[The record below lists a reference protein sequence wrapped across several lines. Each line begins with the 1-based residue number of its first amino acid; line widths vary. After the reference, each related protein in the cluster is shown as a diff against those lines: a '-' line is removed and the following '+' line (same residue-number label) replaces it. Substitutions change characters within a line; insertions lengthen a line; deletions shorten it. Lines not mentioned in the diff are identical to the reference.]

1 MRVPPSR
8 PQRGCH
14 GGSVAA
20 ASARISQRGGGME
33 GRVVPPPLRSG
44 CPVSASEA
52 ADVPAAQVCGEGS
65 TTAVTVQE
73 CLELQ
78 LLEVEMLLSMFP
90 KKGEINLDEDAV
102 PCVQRY
108 LRNTGGVLPPQ
119 LQYSIAVDVGEAK
132 VKVELQVQL
141 PHLYPHV
148 APQLFARSNA
158 LHRQQ
163 QLQLN
168 AGLASYISSL
178 DSGELRVGEAV
189 QWVKDN
195 SLPYLE
201 NSKSSSES
209 VPEEPAAKETL
220 HRMWIY
226 SHHIYRQE
234 LRRKIFDCA
243 KKLNLTGF
251 CLTGKPGVICVE
263 GLQKYCEEF
272 WRDIRYPNWKHISCK
287 HVENIETEGSIDNI
301 RLFHTFEDLQFEAH
315 GDYGLRNDYH
325 MDLGQFLEFL
335 KQHQS
340 GHIFQILFGVEGKL
354 ADK

>member
-1 MRVPPSR
+1 M
-8 PQRGCH
+8 
-14 GGSVAA
+14 
-20 ASARISQRGGGME
+20 
-33 GRVVPPPLRSG
+33 
-44 CPVSASEA
+44 
-52 ADVPAAQVCGEGS
+52 
-65 TTAVTVQE
+65 AVTVQE

-90 KKGEINLDEDAV
+90 KKGEISLDEEAV
-102 PCVQRY
+102 PGVQRY
-108 LRNTGGVLPPQ
+108 LRNADGALPPR
-119 LQYSIAVDVGEAK
+119 LEYSIAIDVGEAK
-132 VKVELQVQL
+132 VKVDLQVLL
-141 PHLYPHV
+141 PHMYPHV

-168 AGLASYISSL
+168 TRLASHISSL
-178 DSGELRVGEAV
+178 DSGELRVYEAV
-189 QWVKDN
+189 QWVKEN

-201 NSKSSSES
+201 NSKISSES
-209 VPEEPAAKETL
+209 ASKEVVVKETL

-234 LRRKIFDCA
+234 LRKKIFDCA

-263 GLQKYCEEF
+263 GLRENCEEF
-272 WRDIRYPNWKHISCK
+272 WRAIRYPNWKHISCK
-287 HVENIETEGSIDNI
+287 HVENVETEGSVDNL
-301 RLFHTFEDLQFEAH
+301 RLFRAFEDLQLQAH

-354 ADK
+354 SDK

>member
-1 MRVPPSR
+1 M
-8 PQRGCH
+8 
-14 GGSVAA
+14 
-20 ASARISQRGGGME
+20 
-33 GRVVPPPLRSG
+33 
-44 CPVSASEA
+44 
-52 ADVPAAQVCGEGS
+52 
-65 TTAVTVQE
+65 AVTVKE

-90 KKGEINLDEDAV
+90 KKGEINLDENAV
-102 PCVQRY
+102 PGVQRC
-108 LRNTGGVLPPQ
+108 LRNPDGPLPPR
-119 LQYSIAVDVGEAK
+119 LEYLIAFDVGEEK
-132 VKVELQVQL
+132 VKVELQVLL
-141 PHLYPHV
+141 PHMYPHI
-148 APQLFARSNA
+148 APQLFARSNT

-168 AGLASYISSL
+168 TGLASYISSL
-178 DSGELRVGEAV
+178 NSGELCIYEAV
-189 QWVKDN
+189 QWVKEN
-195 SLPYLE
+195 TLPYLE
-201 NSKSSSES
+201 DDKISSGI
-209 VPEEPAAKETL
+209 AAKEVVVKETL

-234 LRRKIFDCA
+234 LRKKIFDCA

-263 GLQKYCEEF
+263 GLRENCEEF
-272 WRDIRYPNWKHISCK
+272 WRVIRYPNWKHISCK
-287 HVENIETEGSIDNI
+287 HVESVETEGSIDDL
-301 RLFHTFEDLQFEAH
+301 RLFSAFEDLQFQVH

-354 ADK
+354 SDK

>member
-1 MRVPPSR
+1 M
-8 PQRGCH
+8 
-14 GGSVAA
+14 
-20 ASARISQRGGGME
+20 
-33 GRVVPPPLRSG
+33 
-44 CPVSASEA
+44 
-52 ADVPAAQVCGEGS
+52 
-65 TTAVTVQE
+65 AVTVQE

-78 LLEVEMLLSMFP
+78 LLEMEMLLSMFP

-102 PCVQRY
+102 PCMQRY
-108 LRNTGGVLPPQ
+108 LRNPDGALPPQ
-119 LQYSIAVDVGEAK
+119 LECSIAVDVGEAK
-132 VKVELQVQL
+132 VKVELQVVL
-141 PHLYPHV
+141 PHRYPHI
-148 APQLFARSNA
+148 APQLFARSDA

-168 AGLASYISSL
+168 TGLASYISSL
-178 DSGELRVGEAV
+178 GSGELCIYEAV

-201 NSKSSSES
+201 SSKVSSES
-209 VPEEPAAKETL
+209 VSKEVVVKETL

-234 LRRKIFDCA
+234 LRKKIFDCA

-263 GLQKYCEEF
+263 GHRENCEEF
-272 WRDIRYPNWKHISCK
+272 WHDIRYPKWKHISCK
-287 HVENIETEGSIDNI
+287 HVENIETEGSINNL
-301 RLFHTFEDLQFEAH
+301 RLFHGFEDLQFQAH

>member
-1 MRVPPSR
+1 M
-8 PQRGCH
+8 
-14 GGSVAA
+14 
-20 ASARISQRGGGME
+20 
-33 GRVVPPPLRSG
+33 
-44 CPVSASEA
+44 
-52 ADVPAAQVCGEGS
+52 
-65 TTAVTVQE
+65 AVTVKE

-78 LLEVEMLLSMFP
+78 LVEVEMLLSMFP
-90 KKGEINLDEDAV
+90 GKGEINLDEDAV
-102 PCVQRY
+102 PSVQRY
-108 LRNTGGVLPPQ
+108 LRNTDGVLPPQ
-119 LQYSIAVDVGEAK
+119 LEFSIAIDVGEAK
-132 VKVELQVQL
+132 VRNSTDVFVKVELQVLL
-141 PHLYPHV
+141 PHTYPHV

-168 AGLASYISSL
+168 TRLASHISSL
-178 DSGELRVGEAV
+178 DSGDLCVYEAV
-189 QWVKDN
+189 LWVKDN

-201 NSKSSSES
+201 SSKISSES
-209 VPEEPAAKETL
+209 ASEEVVVKETL

-234 LRRKIFDCA
+234 LRKKIFDCA

-263 GLQKYCEEF
+263 GLRENCEEF
-272 WRDIRYPNWKHISCK
+272 WRVIRYPNWKHISCK
-287 HVENIETEGSIDNI
+287 HVENIETEGSIDNV
-301 RLFHTFEDLQFEAH
+301 RLFHTFEDLQFQAH

-354 ADK
+354 SDK

>member
-1 MRVPPSR
+1 MAVP
-8 PQRGCH
+8 
-14 GGSVAA
+14 VK
-20 ASARISQRGGGME
+20 
-33 GRVVPPPLRSG
+33 
-44 CPVSASEA
+44 
-52 ADVPAAQVCGEGS
+52 
-65 TTAVTVQE
+65 E

-90 KKGEINLDEDAV
+90 KKGELSLDEDAV
-102 PCVQRY
+102 PSIQRY
-108 LRNTGGVLPPQ
+108 LRSTEGALPPQ
-119 LQYSIAVDVGEAK
+119 LEYRIALAVGEEK
-132 VKVELQVQL
+132 VKVELQVLL
-141 PHLYPHV
+141 PHMYPQV
-148 APQLFARSNA
+148 PPQLFARSDA

-168 AGLASYISSL
+168 TGLASHISSL
-178 DSGELRVGEAV
+178 DSGDLCVCEAV

-195 SLPYLE
+195 SLPFLE
-201 NSKSSSES
+201 NSKTSSECAPKE
-209 VPEEPAAKETL
+209 VRVKETL

-234 LRRKIFDCA
+234 LRRKIFDWA

-263 GLQKYCEEF
+263 GLQEHCEEF
-272 WRDIRYPNWKHISCK
+272 WRAIRYPSWKHISCK
-287 HVENIETEGSIDNI
+287 HVENVEAEGSVDDL
-301 RLFHTFEDLQFEAH
+301 RLFQGFEDLQFQAH

-340 GHIFQILFGVEGKL
+340 GHIFHILFGVEGKHS
-354 ADK
+354 DN

>member
-1 MRVPPSR
+1 MAVPVR
-8 PQRGCH
+8 Q
-14 GGSVAA
+14 
-20 ASARISQRGGGME
+20 
-33 GRVVPPPLRSG
+33 
-44 CPVSASEA
+44 
-52 ADVPAAQVCGEGS
+52 
-65 TTAVTVQE
+65 

-90 KKGEINLDEDAV
+90 NKGEINLDGDAV
-102 PCVQRY
+102 PAVERY
-108 LRNTGGVLPPQ
+108 LGNAGGALPPQ
-119 LQYSIAVDVGEAK
+119 LEFSIAVEVGEAK
-132 VKVELQVQL
+132 VKVEVQVLL

-148 APQLFARSNA
+148 APQLFARSNG

-168 AGLASYISSL
+168 TGLASHIRSL
-178 DSGELRVGEAV
+178 DSGDLCLYEAV
-189 QWVKDN
+189 QWVKEN

-201 NSKSSSES
+201 ASKISSES
-209 VPEEPAAKETL
+209 ASQEVVVKETL

-234 LRRKIFDCA
+234 LRKKIFDCA

-263 GLQKYCEEF
+263 GLRENCEEF
-272 WRDIRYPNWKHISCK
+272 WRVIRYPNWKHISCK
-287 HVENIETEGSIDNI
+287 HVENIETEGSMDSL
-301 RLFHTFEDLQFEAH
+301 RLFCGFEDLQFQAH

-340 GHIFQILFGVEGKL
+340 GHIFEILFGVRGKL
-354 ADK
+354 SDKSEKH

>member
-1 MRVPPSR
+1 M
-8 PQRGCH
+8 
-14 GGSVAA
+14 
-20 ASARISQRGGGME
+20 
-33 GRVVPPPLRSG
+33 
-44 CPVSASEA
+44 
-52 ADVPAAQVCGEGS
+52 
-65 TTAVTVQE
+65 AVTVKE

-78 LLEVEMLLSMFP
+78 LLEVEMLRSMFP

-102 PCVQRY
+102 PGVQRY
-108 LRNTGGVLPPQ
+108 LRNADGALPPQ
-119 LQYSIAVDVGEAK
+119 LEYSIAIDVGEAK
-132 VKVELQVQL
+132 VKVELQVLL
-141 PHLYPHV
+141 PHMYPHV
-148 APQLFARSNA
+148 APQLFARSDA

-168 AGLASYISSL
+168 TGLASHISSL
-178 DSGELRVGEAV
+178 DSGELCIYEAV

-201 NSKSSSES
+201 NSKISPESASEE
-209 VPEEPAAKETL
+209 VVVKETL

-263 GLQKYCEEF
+263 GLRENCEEF
-272 WRDIRYPNWKHISCK
+272 WRVIRYPNWKHISCK
-287 HVENIETEGSIDNI
+287 HVENIETEGGIDNV
-301 RLFHTFEDLQFEAH
+301 RLFRAFEDLQFQAH

-340 GHIFQILFGVEGKL
+340 GHVFQILFGVEGKL
-354 ADK
+354 SDK

>member
-1 MRVPPSR
+1 M
-8 PQRGCH
+8 
-14 GGSVAA
+14 
-20 ASARISQRGGGME
+20 
-33 GRVVPPPLRSG
+33 
-44 CPVSASEA
+44 
-52 ADVPAAQVCGEGS
+52 
-65 TTAVTVQE
+65 AVTVKE

-102 PCVQRY
+102 PRVQLY
-108 LRNTGGVLPPQ
+108 LRDPDGALPPQ
-119 LQYSIAVDVGEAK
+119 LEYSIAIDVGEPK
-132 VKVELQVQL
+132 VKVELQVLL
-141 PHLYPHV
+141 PHTYPRV
-148 APQLFARSNA
+148 APQLFARSDA

-168 AGLASYISSL
+168 TRLASHIRSL
-178 DSGELRVGEAV
+178 HSGEVCVYEAV

-195 SLPYLE
+195 TLPYLE
-201 NSKSSSES
+201 DSKVSSEGATKE
-209 VPEEPAAKETL
+209 VVVKETL

-234 LRRKIFDCA
+234 LRRKIFDSA

-263 GLQKYCEEF
+263 GLRENCEEF
-272 WRDIRYPNWKHISCK
+272 WRVIRYPNWKHISCK
-287 HVENIETEGSIDNI
+287 HVESIETERGIDKL
-301 RLFHTFEDLQFEAH
+301 RLFGAFEDLQFQAH

-354 ADK
+354 SGK